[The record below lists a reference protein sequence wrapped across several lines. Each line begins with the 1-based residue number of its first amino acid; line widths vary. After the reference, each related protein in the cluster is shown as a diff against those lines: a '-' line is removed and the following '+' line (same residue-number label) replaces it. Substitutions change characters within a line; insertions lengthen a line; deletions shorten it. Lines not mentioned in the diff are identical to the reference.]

1 MSLFSK
7 QKIEKLKRKATDIVN
22 RTFDQHINL
31 AVTGLSR
38 SGKTAFITSF
48 VNQLINEGSHSQLGF
63 FNVVHQGNFIAAK
76 RVPQKNLHIGRFEYD
91 KAMQAFSE
99 QPPNWPE
106 PTNGI
111 SELRLALRYQ
121 PQDSFIKYATDT
133 VTLTID
139 ITDYPGEWLLDLPIL
154 NLTYEEWSEFTTEL
168 LTSAPRAAYSQAFL
182 DKVNQL
188 DPLAPVDEQLL
199 ADLAHDYTNL
209 LMIFRHKLG
218 LSVIQPG
225 RFILPG
231 ELADAPILQFF
242 PFTSFNLLDK
252 DAYQNATDDSLIG
265 MLRARYIEYKERVVR
280 KFYQEHFIHFDRQ
293 IVLADCLTP
302 LNNGPDSFQDLTQAI
317 NMIMESFNYGQSSLF
332 RRLFAPRIDKLLFAA
347 TKADHITPEQHSNL
361 AALLNQLVYKT
372 KHQLS
377 FDEIEMKTLAIA
389 SVKSTNVGKAQH
401 QGVELPVIQGNRAS
415 DGKLITLFPG
425 TVPNKL
431 PQPDYWQNNKFNF
444 IGFSPL
450 ARIDSHESLPHLRM
464 DQVLQFLL
472 GDKIK

>member
-1 MSLFSK
+1 MITK
-7 QKIEKLKRKATDIVN
+7 QKLDKLKRKATDMVN

-91 KAMQAFSE
+91 KAMQAFSQE
-99 QPPNWPE
+99 PPSWPE
-106 PTNGI
+106 PTSGI

-121 PQDSFIKYATDT
+121 PTDSLIKYATDT

-139 ITDYPGEWLLDLPIL
+139 ITDYPGEWLLDLPML
-154 NLTYEEWSEFTTEL
+154 NLTYEEWSEFTHEL
-168 LTSAPRAAYSQAFL
+168 LLSSPRSSYAKAFL
-182 DKVNQL
+182 AKVEQL
-188 DPLAPVDEQLL
+188 DPLAPVDEQVL
-199 ADLAHDYTNL
+199 ADLSHEYTNL

-231 ELADAPILQFF
+231 DLADAPILQFF
-242 PFTSFNLLDK
+242 PFTCFDQLDK
-252 DAYQNATDDSLIG
+252 NTYQNATEDSLIG

-280 KFYQEHFIHFDRQ
+280 KFYQEHFVHFDRQ

-302 LNNGPDSFQDLTQAI
+302 LNNGVESFQDLTQAI

-347 TKADHITPEQHSNL
+347 TKADHVTPEQHSNL
-361 AALLNQLVYKT
+361 TALLNQLVYKT
-372 KHQLS
+372 KHQLN

-389 SVKSTNVGKAQH
+389 SVKATNVGKAQH
-401 QGVELPVIQGNRAS
+401 EGNDIPVIQGNRAN

-425 TVPNKL
+425 AVPSKL
-431 PQPDYWQNNKFNF
+431 PQADYWQNKPFNF
-444 IGFSPL
+444 IGFAPL
-450 ARIDSHESLPHLRM
+450 TRVEHHESLPHLRI